1 MMSYDEFAKMPARPE
16 PRLGGVAE
24 TRDLPGL
31 FAL

>member
-1 MMSYDEFAKMPARPE
+1 MTHDDFGKMPARPE
-16 PRLGGVAE
+16 PRLGNVAE